1 MGLRLQGRRDRTS
14 RSSGGLVYVSPR
26 KLIELAAGW
35 GMRTGSLAPCVD
47 VEAEG
52 GLAFGPP
59 GAQAHLRASARGRHV
74 DPGKRERQMVRLL
87 DRITDRLHR
96 HGMCDL
102 EAGEGDPDEGHWIR
116 FHRPLRFGVGC
127 DDSTHE
133 VKALIAVDAEPVRPG
148 LWVPGLIM
156 NGSAHHVR
164 PPYRTAELLGAVGS
178 RSGSGTG
185 QLFIQWTEYCRA
197 WEERGAAE
205 LPAPD
210 AGALESRRGRHP
222 DTALSM
228 YRLFAGDGW
237 LDAPGLVDLHNGA
250 PCEGLAQVSYVAVGQ
265 NMTLVMASPLY
276 IRIRP
281 TREA

>member
-1 MGLRLQGRRDRTS
+1 MGLRLQGRRARAS
-14 RSSGGLVYVSPR
+14 RSPGGLVYVSMR

-35 GMRTGSLAPCVD
+35 GMRTGSLAPDVD
-47 VEAEG
+47 IEAEG
-52 GLAFGPP
+52 GLALGGP
-59 GAQAHLRASARGRHV
+59 GAQAHLRASAHGRRV
-74 DPGKRERQMVRLL
+74 DPGQQERQMARLL
-87 DRITDRLHR
+87 DRVTDRLHR
-96 HGMCDL
+96 HGVYDL
-102 EAGEGDPDEGHWIR
+102 EAIEDDPDEGHWIR
-116 FHRPLRFGVGC
+116 FHRPLRFGIAC

-133 VKALIAVDAEPVRPG
+133 VKALIAVDAKPVRP
-148 LWVPGLIM
+148 WRWAPGLIM

-164 PPYRTAELLGAVGS
+164 PPYRTPELLGALGR
-178 RSGSGTG
+178 RSGSGAG

-197 WEERGAAE
+197 WEERGAAG

-237 LDAPGLVDLHNGA
+237 LDAPGLAELHNGA

-265 NMTLVMASPLY
+265 DMTLVMASPLY

-281 TREA
+281 GG